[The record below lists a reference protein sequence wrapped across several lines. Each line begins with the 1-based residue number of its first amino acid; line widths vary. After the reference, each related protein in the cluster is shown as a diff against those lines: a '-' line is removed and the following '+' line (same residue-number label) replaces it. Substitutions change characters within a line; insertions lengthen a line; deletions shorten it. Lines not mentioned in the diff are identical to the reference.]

1 VLGIQEGDVFLKDEP
16 ALIFRMVRM
25 YSERAQVREIAQAR
39 MDAAAV
45 PARLAGRTVASPRLR
60 TVYYRGF
67 ANNVEKQDF
76 DAQYVRRL
84 AEGDPS
90 VEEHFTSYFGQ
101 LLRIKLRRRRWSSQ
115 DVEDIRQ
122 ETFLRVLQTLR
133 QKGGL
138 EHPERLGAFV
148 NAVCNN
154 IILEFYRS
162 HARNQASDLEGNE
175 PVDCA
180 VDLDGAL
187 VAQERKE
194 LVRGVLA
201 ELPEADRAVLR
212 MVFLEE
218 TGREEICR
226 TMKVDRGYLRVLLHR
241 ALMRFKVQAARTG
254 VPAAH

>member
-1 VLGIQEGDVFLKDEP
+1 
-16 ALIFRMVRM
+16 M
-25 YSERAQVREIAQAR
+25 YLERAEVSEIAHPESDPSPVSGQR
-39 MDAAAV
+39 E
-45 PARLAGRTVASPRLR
+45 GRSVASPRAR
-60 TVYYRGF
+60 TVYYRRFG
-67 ANNVEKQDF
+67 NNVENRDF
-76 DAQYVRRL
+76 DAQYVKQL
-84 AEGDPS
+84 TEGDPS
-90 VEEHFTSYFGQ
+90 VEQHFTSYFGQ
-101 LLRIKLRRRRWSSQ
+101 LLRIKLRRRRWSTQ

-162 HARNQASDLEGNE
+162 HSRTETADLEE
-175 PVDCA
+175 SEAVDCA

-187 VAQERKE
+187 VAQETKK

-201 ELPEADRAVLR
+201 ELAEADQAVLR

-218 TGREEICR
+218 AGRDEICR
-226 TMKVDRGYLRVLLHR
+226 KMQVDRGYLRVLLHR
-241 ALMRFKVQAARTG
+241 ALMRFKVVAARSG
-254 VPAAH
+254 ALAAH